1 MKNLIGITILI
12 ILTIFILSCGDS
24 DGKSD
29 TKSKDDISIQITRD
43 HGSVLISEKR
53 LPYKKGMTVMDVLV
67 LNFKV
72 ETAYNGG
79 FVKSIEGINSTT
91 EAGAGRGRDWF
102 YYVNGEEP
110 KKGAAEYLLEPG
122 DSIKF
127 DFHKWSMESITEKF
141 NSEKE

>member
-1 MKNLIGITILI
+1 MKNWIGITLLI
-12 ILTIFILSCGDS
+12 ILTVFILSCGDS
-24 DGKSD
+24 DGQND
-29 TKSKDDISIQITRD
+29 ERSKDDISIRITRD

-53 LPYKKGMTVMDVLV
+53 VSYKKGMTAMDVLV
-67 LNFKV
+67 SNFEV

-102 YYVNGEEP
+102 YYVNGGEP

-122 DSIKF
+122 DTIIF

-141 NSEKE
+141 NSEEE